1 MSLPHWP
8 RTLAARLALIFL
20 SGLLLAY
27 GLSFASQFYERY
39 QTGRNVML
47 GNLEYDVSTAVALI
61 DRLPADERATWLSLL
76 ERRNY
81 RYRLD
86 EGVPGVPMD
95 MNQAHMAA
103 VSIERAIGQRYALR
117 FENIPGPTPHFQAHL
132 VLSDGRPL
140 TVDVTPGPIPVAQW
154 LPVVLVLQ
162 LVLLLVCTWLAVRT
176 AIRPL
181 TRLAEA
187 VDHLDPDAPGPE
199 LDERG
204 PDEVAYAARAFNA
217 LQGRIG
223 TYLKERMQLLA
234 AISHDLQTPITRM
247 KLRVEQMDASQER
260 DKLWS
265 DLNEMQ
271 HLVREGVAYA
281 RSMDGASE
289 ALCRIDLDAFLDS
302 LVCDYQ
308 DSGQAVSLSGSSGM
322 QLETRPHALR
332 RVLSNLIDNALK
344 FGGDAQL
351 VVQRDVQGTVQVQVQ
366 DNGPGIAEEELE
378 EVFKPFYRVES
389 SRNRSTGGTGLGLA
403 IALQLSQAL
412 GARLT
417 LRNREGG
424 GLCAQLELGAT
435 A

>member
-1 MSLPHWP
+1 MTLPHWP

-39 QTGRNVML
+39 QTGRDVML

-61 DRLPADERATWLSLL
+61 DRLPADERAAWLSLL

-103 VSIERAIGQRYALR
+103 ISIERAIGQRYPVR

-132 VLSDGRPL
+132 VLSDGQPL
-140 TVDVTPGPIPVAQW
+140 TVDVTPRPIPVAQW
-154 LPVVLVLQ
+154 LPVVLILQ
-162 LVLLLVCTWLAVRT
+162 LLLLLFCTWLAVRT

-187 VDHLDPDAPGPE
+187 VDHLDPDSPGPE

-204 PDEVAYAARAFNA
+204 PNEVAYAARAFNA

-289 ALCRIDLDAFLDS
+289 PLCRIDLDAFLDS

-308 DSGQAVSLSGSSGM
+308 DSGQAVSLSGSCGM

-344 FGGDAQL
+344 FGGEAQL
-351 VVQRDVQGTVQVQVQ
+351 VVQRDAQGTVQVQVR
-366 DNGPGIAEEELE
+366 DNGPGIAEEELN

-403 IALQLSQAL
+403 IAQQLSQAL

-417 LRNREGG
+417 LHNRENG

>member
-1 MSLPHWP
+1 MTLPHWP

-39 QTGRNVML
+39 QTGRDVML

-61 DRLPADERATWLSLL
+61 DRLPADERAAWLPLL

-86 EGVPGVPMD
+86 EGLPGVPMD

-103 VSIERAIGQRYALR
+103 ISIERAIGQRYALR

-132 VLSDGRPL
+132 VLSDGQPL
-140 TVDVTPGPIPVAQW
+140 TVDVTPRPIPVAQW

-162 LVLLLVCTWLAVRT
+162 LLLLLACTWLAVRT

-187 VDHLDPDAPGPE
+187 VDQLDPDAPSLE

-204 PDEVAYAARAFNA
+204 PNEVAYAARAFNA

-223 TYLKERMQLLA
+223 SYLKERMQLLA

-344 FGGDAQL
+344 FGGSAQL

-366 DNGPGIAEEELE
+366 DNGPGIAEEELK

-417 LRNREGG
+417 LRNRESG

-435 A
+435 G